1 MNTRNLKGDKMIFSW
16 KEIKTAFNEKVVNGT
31 DAKEVTLGVLEV
43 VGKSLVAGTTEIAKT
58 AVNQVMDEFK
68 GGGTGMASKVYDAMD
83 THEKKLNEIMND
95 PDSTQEQRSS
105 AKAKLE
111 ELSKKKEEFVEK
123 RKEQLEQAE
132 SKLLERRNDVEK
144 SLENLYKRNER
155 DNNDEGS
162 PEDKERALRDEL
174 RDIEEK
180 LRGINREREKI
191 ED

>member
-1 MNTRNLKGDKMIFSW
+1 MIFSW

>member
-1 MNTRNLKGDKMIFSW
+1 MIFSW

-83 THEKKLNEIMND
+83 SNEKKLNEIIDN

-105 AKAKLE
+105 AKAKLD

-132 SKLLERRNDVEK
+132 RKLLERKNDIEK
-144 SLENLYKRNER
+144 SLENLYKQNGRGTN
-155 DNNDEGS
+155 DNVS
-162 PEDKERALRDEL
+162 PDDTESALRDEL
-174 RDIEEK
+174 RDIEDK
-180 LRGINREREKI
+180 LRGINREKNKI
-191 ED
+191 KDQH